1 VSAFALPTSARV
13 LRLAVAMALLA
24 AAAGSVQAQT
34 SRRSVRGVPQPMAPA
49 PATPELT
56 PSLVPSPAAP
66 GTTGGRA
73 SNYTAAGAAPQSSV
87 MGAAGYGAAVAGVSP
102 VTGSGPV
109 TALQI
114 AQSFLA
120 ADGNRDGELT
130 RAEARHLTLMP
141 YSFEEMDR
149 DHDGILTRSEY
160 EDAFR

>member
-56 PSLVPSPAAP
+56 PSSVPSPAAP
-66 GTTGGRA
+66 GTSGGRA
-73 SNYTAAGAAPQSSV
+73 SNYTAAGAAPQGSV
-87 MGAAGYGAAVAGVSP
+87 MGAAGYGGVSP